1 MALQHRLGGM
11 ARWMAA
17 FGTAALLAWA
27 SPAPA
32 ADIAVYKGADRTQRL
47 IEGAKKEAKV
57 VLYSAMIV
65 NQALRPLMDAFNK
78 KYPGVAGEY
87 WRADS
92 RDLMNKVMAEARARA
107 LVVDVVESGA
117 VAPALMK
124 AGVLEPWASPATA
137 ALPTAMVDK
146 DGYWAANRLSY
157 YGLGYNTKL
166 VSKVDVPKTYEALL
180 DPKWKGK
187 LSWAYETENG
197 GAMMFISGIRRIMG
211 EAKAEEYLAKLSKQN
226 VVDVS
231 GSPRALVDRVI
242 QGEFPM
248 ALGIFA
254 HHPLISARDGAPVDS
269 SMLDPVPSNSSDIV
283 LLKNAPHPHAAMLL
297 IDFCLSADGQAALRQ
312 AEYFPANP
320 AVDPL
325 ESLRPVVPER
335 LGMKQVFLDPPG
347 FFADRDKSIELQKK
361 YFDKH

>member
-1 MALQHRLGGM
+1 MTLRRKIDAT
-11 ARWMAA
+11 ARWTAA

-27 SPAPA
+27 PAAPA
-32 ADIAVYKGADRTQRL
+32 ADIALYKGADRTQRL
-47 IEGAKKEAKV
+47 IEGAKKESKV

-65 NQALRPLMDAFNK
+65 NQALRPLTDSFNK
-78 KYPGVAGEY
+78 KYPGVTGEY

-117 VAPALMK
+117 VAPALIQ
-124 AGVLEPWASPATA
+124 AGVLEAWASPAAA
-137 ALPTAMVDK
+137 ALPKAMVDK

-157 YGLGYNTKL
+157 YGLGYNNKL
-166 VSKVDVPKTYEALL
+166 VPKADVPKTYDALL

-187 LSWAYETENG
+187 LTWAHETENG
-197 GAMMFISGIRRIMG
+197 GAMMFISAIRRIMG
-211 EAKAEEYLAKLSKQN
+211 EAKAEEYLAKLSKQDVIN
-226 VVDVS
+226 VS
-231 GSPRALVDRVI
+231 GSPRALVDRLI

-254 HHPLISARDGAPVDS
+254 HHPLISARDGAPVDT
-269 SMLDPVPSNSSDIV
+269 SMLDPVPSNSAEIM

-297 IDFCLSADGQAALRQ
+297 IDFCLSDEGQAALRQ

-325 ESLRPVVPER
+325 DSLRPVVPER
-335 LGMKQVFLDPPG
+335 LGMKQIFLDPQG
-347 FFADRDKSIELQKK
+347 FFEDRDKSIDLQKK
-361 YFDKH
+361 YFDKN